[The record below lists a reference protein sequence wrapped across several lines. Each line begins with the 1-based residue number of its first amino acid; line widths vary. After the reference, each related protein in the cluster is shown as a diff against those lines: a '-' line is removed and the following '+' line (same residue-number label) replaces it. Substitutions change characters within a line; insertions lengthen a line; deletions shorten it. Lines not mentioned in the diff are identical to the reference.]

1 MEGLSQKLGA
11 QLSGLRQSEISKLKE
26 SFKEIQTEIEQT
38 VARMGVNQIDE
49 AVRKLFGEV
58 HLLKLN

>member
-1 MEGLSQKLGA
+1 
-11 QLSGLRQSEISKLKE
+11 LKE
-26 SFKEIQTEIEQT
+26 SFEEIQTEIEQT